1 MYLKLQS
8 VPQGFI
14 NQSDLVMLQGF
25 LEYGIKW

>member
-1 MYLKLQS
+1 MYLKMQS

-25 LEYGIKW
+25 LEDRV

>member
-1 MYLKLQS
+1 MYLKMQS

-25 LEYGIKW
+25 LEDGV